1 MSTTATWRATFWRIY
16 IGQAASIIS
25 SSAVQFAIIWW
36 ITVETGSA
44 WALTIASIV
53 GLLPQA
59 IIGMVAGVWIDRY
72 PRKRII
78 MLADSVTALA
88 SLALGICFYVEL
100 DSLTLVYGVLC
111 VRALGETFHKP
122 AMQTAIPQLVP
133 PAELTRVGG
142 LMQLVNSAS
151 TMVGPMLGALLM
163 SQFSIS
169 TVLLVD
175 VAGALIALGTVATAR
190 FGESQSAP
198 RTGASLWDDWRQGYA
213 AFRHNRPLA
222 RLAIPMLISTITFV
236 PIGSLLPLLIKTH
249 FNGTAWQS
257 GLVQTAFST
266 GMLVGA
272 LVIGIT
278 GGLKRQFLM
287 IALANM
293 MLGVSAFVAGSLP
306 SSAFWLFCGCVVVM
320 GMSGMGFNIPFT
332 AYIQRSIDPV
342 HLGKVIALIT
352 SVMSMAAPI
361 GMLIAGP
368 TVELIGV
375 TNWMMGAGMTMMV
388 IGGVNYWLTRPFD
401 RLESAEN
408 A

>member
-1 MSTTATWRATFWRIY
+1 
-16 IGQAASIIS
+16 
-25 SSAVQFAIIWW
+25 
-36 ITVETGSA
+36 
-44 WALTIASIV
+44 LTIASIV

-59 IIGMVAGVWIDRY
+59 LIGMVAGVWIDRY

-88 SLALGICFYVEL
+88 SLALGICFYL
-100 DSLTLVYGVLC
+100 GIDSLTLVYGVLF

-122 AMQTAIPQLVP
+122 SMQAAMPQLVP
-133 PAELTRVGG
+133 ADELTRVGG

-151 TMVGPMLGALLM
+151 GMVGPMLGALLM

-175 VAGALIALGTVATAR
+175 VAGALIALSTVATAR

-198 RTGASLWDDWRQGYA
+198 RTGASLWDDWRQGYD

-293 MLGVSAFVAGSLP
+293 LLGVSAFVAGSLP

-332 AYIQRSIDPV
+332 AYIQRSIDPA
-342 HLGKVIALIT
+342 HLGKVIAFMT
-352 SVMSMAAPI
+352 SMMSMAAPI

-375 TNWMMGAGMTMMV
+375 TNWMMVAGITMMV
-388 IGGVNYWLTRPFD
+388 IGGVNYLLTRSFD
-401 RLESAEN
+401 HTAPVRN

>member
-1 MSTTATWRATFWRIY
+1 MSATTTWRATFWRIY

-88 SLALGICFYVEL
+88 SLGLGICFYLGL
-100 DSLTLVYGVLC
+100 DSLTLVYGVLF
-111 VRALGETFHKP
+111 VRAIGETFHKP
-122 AMQTAIPQLVP
+122 SMQAAMPQLVP
-133 PAELTRVGG
+133 ADELTRVGG

-163 SQFSIS
+163 SQFSIG

-175 VAGALIALGTVATAR
+175 VAGALIALGTMATAR

-213 AFRHNRPLA
+213 AFRQNRPLA
-222 RLAIPMLISTITFV
+222 RLAIPMLISTITFM

-293 MLGVSAFVAGSLP
+293 LLGVSAFVAGSLP

-332 AYIQRSIDPV
+332 AYMQRSIAPI
-342 HLGKVIALIT
+342 HLGKVIAFMT
-352 SVMSMAAPI
+352 SMMSLAAPI

-375 TNWMMGAGMTMMV
+375 TNWMMVAGITMMI
-388 IGGVNYWLTRPFD
+388 IGGINYLLTRPFD
-401 RLESAEN
+401 RVETVGSA
-408 A
+408 